1 MGWFSSVQRL
11 LRGTTRDLLQDL
23 SGNGTQSILY
33 LSLSCFWFGSSV
45 ERNRGP
51 KWPCGVCTNNVA
63 RNCYSVLCNKCKHWI
78 HFKCSGLKS
87 VKVYDK
93 DYRCR
98 TCTTPLPQ
106 QDPPSANSVSSKE
119 EHPDDLKILQQNCNG
134 LRGKIDEILHYMNEK
149 NVSIAAL
156 QETKLPKNSKLS
168 TPGWACVR
176 TDRPKGKGGGIAL
189 LVKKNVNFTVVTL
202 PTAPN
207 DDTIE
212 QQAIAVKLGNKDLTI
227 VNCYIPPQSSC
238 TTRYKA
244 SLQHLTILQS
254 TLLLGDIN
262 AHNELW
268 DTRGTTDT
276 RGDEIAEEIIDSDW
290 VILNEDFPT
299 RSPANGP
306 ETSPDISLTTS
317 DIATIAEW
325 DVTTELTSDHLPI
338 CISLPLDD
346 HKTVDN
352 PRRCFTNFKKA
363 DWENFTKE
371 CEEEFAKLQPP
382 RDAISAR
389 RNSGTS

>member
-1 MGWFSSVQRL
+1 M
-11 LRGTTRDLLQDL
+11 
-23 SGNGTQSILY
+23 
-33 LSLSCFWFGSSV
+33 
-45 ERNRGP
+45 
-51 KWPCGVCTNNVA
+51 NV
-63 RNCYSVLCNKCKHWI
+63 
-78 HFKCSGLKS
+78 
-87 VKVYDK
+87 
-93 DYRCR
+93 
-98 TCTTPLPQ
+98 
-106 QDPPSANSVSSKE
+106 
-119 EHPDDLKILQQNCNG
+119 
-134 LRGKIDEILHYMNEK
+134 K

-156 QETKLPKNSKLS
+156 QETKLTKNSKLS
-168 TPGWACVR
+168 TPRWACVR

-207 DDTIE
+207 GDTIE

-244 SLQHLTILQS
+244 SLQHLTTLQS
-254 TLLLGDIN
+254 TLLLGDIKD
-262 AHNELW
+262 HNELW

-276 RGDEIAEEIIDSDW
+276 RGDEIAEEIINSDW
-290 VILNEDFPT
+290 VILNEDVPT

-317 DIATIAEW
+317 DIATLAEW
-325 DVTTELTSDHLPI
+325 KVTTELTSDHLPI

-382 RDAISAR
+382 RDAISSEKKFRHIVKKASEHHIPR
-389 RNSGTS
+389 RQSKTLRAEPPPDGGRRSC